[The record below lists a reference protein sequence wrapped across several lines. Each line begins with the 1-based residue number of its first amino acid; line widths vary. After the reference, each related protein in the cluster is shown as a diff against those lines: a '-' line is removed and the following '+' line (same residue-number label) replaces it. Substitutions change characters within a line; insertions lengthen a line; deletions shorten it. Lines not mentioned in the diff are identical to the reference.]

1 MDQFQAINS
10 LEKCQP
16 INTDVLPIVIADPDG
31 ANKDASLSK
40 DMSRKFS
47 ISFYRAPNSKSV

>member
-10 LEKCQP
+10 FENSQP

-31 ANKDASLSK
+31 ANKAASLSK
-40 DMSRKFS
+40 DMSRKFLNIVLQS
-47 ISFYRAPNSKSV
+47 T